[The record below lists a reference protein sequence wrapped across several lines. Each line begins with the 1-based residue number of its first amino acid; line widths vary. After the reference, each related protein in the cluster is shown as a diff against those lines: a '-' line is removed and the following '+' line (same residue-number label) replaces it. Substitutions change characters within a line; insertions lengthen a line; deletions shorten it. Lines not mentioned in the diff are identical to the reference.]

1 MVPPWQT
8 PYRASIFRLV
18 SDTAERLA
26 DALQGRYTVERELGQ
41 GGMAIVFL
49 AHDLRH
55 DRDVALKILRP
66 ELASDIGPDRFL
78 REIKLAARLTHPH
91 ILALYDSGEA
101 GDFLFY
107 VMPFVDGESLRDR
120 LDRER
125 QLPVEDVVEI
135 TRQVGAALDYAHSRE
150 VVHRDIKPEN
160 ILLHGGVAMVADFGI
175 GKALS
180 GAADTRTLTV
190 TGTAVGTPAYMSPEQ
205 ATGETEIDGRS
216 DTYSL
221 ACVVFEMLGGEPPFT
236 GSTVQAVITKRIVDL
251 APHVRALR
259 NVPEPMDEAICKALA
274 RETVDRF
281 RTTMMFVEALAAAAQ
296 SGLYVSPVPEQRTEP
311 PTDAKSIAVVPFVNL
326 SADPENEYFSDGM
339 TEEII
344 NAIAKVEGLQVAS
357 STSSFALKGKEFDI
371 PEIGRKLRV
380 GSVLEGSVRKAG
392 SRIRVAAQLINVDNG
407 YHLWSETYDRELEDV
422 FAIQDEI
429 SHAIVDVLKV
439 RLKGKEERTPLVVQ
453 ATENLEAYTLYLKGR
468 FFHNRFT
475 ESDLKRSLDLYR
487 QALAE
492 DPAYARAYAGI
503 ADSWVGMADDWLSPN
518 DAYPRAKE
526 AAQKAL
532 ELDSTLAEAFTAVG
546 EVLGWYE
553 WDFEGAVQKLKRAI
567 ELNPNYAQA
576 YFVLGSVLP
585 CLGRIDDAIPEVRR
599 ALELDPL
606 HWEVGYWLAR
616 FLLYQGDY
624 DGAIDQSRTML
635 EIHPQLYRAYLII
648 GHAHLQK
655 GDPEA
660 ALEQYRRAQALEGS
674 VPSYDAFIARGL
686 AITGKGEKARRILAG
701 LVERATERYIRPEV
715 LAVGYAA
722 VGEKDEAFAQLEK
735 ALEARSA
742 GLVYLVVDPMY
753 DPLRED
759 PRFHEL
765 VEKVGL
771 KV

>member
-1 MVPPWQT
+1 MPDT
-8 PYRASIFRLV
+8 FDRLK
-18 SDTAERLA
+18 TALA
-26 DALQGRYTVERELGQ
+26 DRYPIEREIGQ
-41 GGMAIVFL
+41 GGMAVVFL

-66 ELASDIGPDRFL
+66 ELAAEIGLDRFL

-91 ILALYDSGEA
+91 ILPLYDSGEA
-101 GDFLFY
+101 AGFLFY
-107 VMPFVDGESLRDR
+107 VMPYVDGESLRDR
-120 LDRER
+120 LNRER
-125 QLPVEDVVEI
+125 QLALDDVVNIARE
-135 TRQVGAALDYAHSRE
+135 VGAALDYAHRSE

-160 ILLHGGVAMVADFGI
+160 IMLQDGMALVADFGI

-180 GAADTRTLTV
+180 AAADTGALTR

-205 ATGETEIDGRS
+205 ASGETEVDGRS
-216 DTYSL
+216 DIYSL
-221 ACVVFEMLGGEPPFT
+221 ACVVYEMLGGEPPFT
-236 GSTVQAVITKRIVDL
+236 GTVQAVITKRLVDT

-259 NVPEPMDEAICKALA
+259 DVPEPMDEAICKALA
-274 RETVDRF
+274 RERVDRF
-281 RTTMMFVEALAAAAQ
+281 STAAMFAEALAAAAQ
-296 SGLYVSPVPEQRTEP
+296 SAVHISPVPEARTEP
-311 PTDAKSIAVVPFVNL
+311 VTDAKSIGVIPFVNL

-344 NAIAKVEGLQVAS
+344 NAIAKIEGLQVAS
-357 STSSFALKGKEFDI
+357 RTSTFALKGKELEI
-371 PEIGRKLRV
+371 GEIGRKLRV

-392 SRIRVAAQLINVDNG
+392 NRIRIAAQLINVANG

-429 SHAIVDVLKV
+429 SHAIVDVLKL
-439 RLKGKEERTPLVVQ
+439 RLKGKPERTPLVVP

-468 FFHNRFT
+468 FFYNAFR
-475 ESDLKRSLDLYR
+475 ESDVKRSLDLYR

-492 DPAYARAYAGI
+492 DPGYARAYAGI
-503 ADSWVGMADDWLSPN
+503 ADSWIHMADDWLSPD

-526 AAQKAL
+526 AAEKAL
-532 ELDSTLAEAFTAVG
+532 ELDASLAEAFTSIG
-546 EVLGWYE
+546 KVLGWYE
-553 WDFEGAVQKLKRAI
+553 WDFEGAVQELERAI
-567 ELNPNYAQA
+567 VLNPNYAEA
-576 YFVLGSVLP
+576 HFTLGSVLP
-585 CLGRIDDAIPEVRR
+585 CLGRLDQAIPEIRR

-606 HWEVGYWLAR
+606 SWNVSYWLAR

-624 DGAIDQSRTML
+624 DGSIEQCRETL
-635 EIHPQLYRAYLII
+635 EMHPRLHRAYFTM

-660 ALEQYRRAQALEGS
+660 ALAEYRRAQTVEGS

-686 AITGKGEKARRILAG
+686 AITGEDEKARRILAG
-701 LVERATERYIRPEV
+701 LVARATERYIRPEV

-722 VGEKDEAFAQLEK
+722 VGEKDEAFVQLEK

-742 GLVYLVVDPMY
+742 GMIYLVVDPMY
-753 DPLRED
+753 DLLRDD
-759 PRFHEL
+759 PRFGEL

-771 KV
+771 KT